1 MTSCQALFAEL
12 KESGRITSGTKW
24 KEVYPLF
31 SKDERYIGMLG
42 LPGSSPLELF
52 WDIVDELDM
61 ELDHKVKAVEKL
73 LNDNSFEITDKT
85 SLEELEE
92 IIKSDELV
100 LKMVGGGMEAVYRH
114 VSGIIR
120 LERMSTLYCL
130 SVPRCRH
137 QEGSRCQTTHGAKA
151 SPTPGRPS
159 SCTETPRQ

>member
-1 MTSCQALFAEL
+1 M
-12 KESGRITSGTKW
+12 SGTKW

-31 SKDERYIGMLG
+31 AKDERYINMLG

-73 LNDNSFEITDKT
+73 LNDKSFEVTDQT
-85 SLEELEE
+85 SHEELEE

-100 LKMVGGGMEAVYRH
+100 SKMIAGGIEAVYRH
-114 VSGIIR
+114 VSGIIW
-120 LERMSTLYCL
+120 LERMSTNCP

-137 QEGSRCQTTHGAKA
+137 QEGG
-151 SPTPGRPS
+151 
-159 SCTETPRQ
+159 

>member
-1 MTSCQALFAEL
+1 M
-12 KESGRITSGTKW
+12 SGTKW

-31 SKDERYIGMLG
+31 AKDERYINMLG

-73 LNDNSFEITDKT
+73 LNDKSFEVTDQT
-85 SLEELEE
+85 SHEELEE

-100 LKMVGGGMEAVYRH
+100 SKMIAGGIEAVYRH

-120 LERMSTLYCL
+120 LERMSTQL
-130 SVPRCRH
+130 SL
-137 QEGSRCQTTHGAKA
+137 SSMM
-151 SPTPGRPS
+151 SPSGRKLMPDDARS
-159 SCTETPRQ
+159 ENIADFRKTFVMH

>member
-1 MTSCQALFAEL
+1 MTSRQALFAEL

-31 SKDERYIGMLG
+31 AKDERYIGMLG

-61 ELDHKVKAVEKL
+61 ELDHKVKGVEKL
-73 LNDNSFEITDKT
+73 LNDNSFEVTDKT

-100 LKMVGGGMEAVYRH
+100 LKLVAGGMEAVYRH

-120 LERMSTLYCL
+120 LERMSTLL
-130 SVPRCRH
+130 SL
-137 QEGSRCQTTHGAKA
+137 SSTM
-151 SPTPGRPS
+151 SPSGRKPMPDDARNES
-159 SCTETPRQ
+159 IADFRKIFAMH